1 MSEPVAPVLPMPVT
15 EIERLLPHR
24 YPFLLLDRIIEFE
37 PRKRIVALK
46 NVTANEPQFQGHFP
60 GYPIMPGVLILEAM
74 AQAGALMILY
84 EGGGAGDRLIFF
96 TGVDGCKF
104 RRPVVPGDQVR
115 LEIEVLAFRATAGK
129 MQGRALVD
137 GKLAAEAVLSCAVV
151 ERNAE
156 RSPAAERKQP

>member
-1 MSEPVAPVLPMPVT
+1 MPEPVPPVLPMPVT

-24 YPFLLLDRIIEFE
+24 YPFLLLDRIVEFE

-60 GYPIMPGVLILEAM
+60 GYPIMPGVLLLEAM

-84 EGGGAGDRLIFF
+84 EFGGAADRLIFF
-96 TGVDGCKF
+96 TGVDACKF

-115 LEIEVLAFRATAGK
+115 LEIEVLAFRPTAGK
-129 MQGRALVD
+129 MQGRALVE
-137 GKLAAEAVLSCAVV
+137 GKLAAEATLSCAVV
-151 ERNAE
+151 DRNAS
-156 RSPAAERKQP
+156 RPAERPQP